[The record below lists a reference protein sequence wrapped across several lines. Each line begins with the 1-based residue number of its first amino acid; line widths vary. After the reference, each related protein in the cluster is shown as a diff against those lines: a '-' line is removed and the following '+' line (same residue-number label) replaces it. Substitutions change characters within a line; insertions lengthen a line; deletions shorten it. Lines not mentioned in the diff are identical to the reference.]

1 MTEHFWNSSPA
12 LLGTTWCTYASV
24 VPQTNGDSM
33 VSFQWLHG
41 NTWPLQGIAGPV
53 QPSSHLANGSRHC
66 YLVHLVIQ
74 WRNDET
80 GRAGSRSL
88 NKFEQWFQ
96 EGIKQSSSYHVCRLT
111 TPTTTT
117 TTTTSSLTTT
127 SQNQPFTYNSCLSPA
142 VPGSSPTLWLP
153 ASVLPGRHFL
163 MALRC
168 FITCM
173 TPERR
178 WSITEI

>member
-1 MTEHFWNSSPA
+1 MATWQNLASSRHRWTSPA
-12 LLGTTWCTYASV
+12 LFSPGQWKSSLLLGAVGQLV
-24 VPQTNGDSM
+24 V
-33 VSFQWLHG
+33 
-41 NTWPLQGIAGPV
+41 
-53 QPSSHLANGSRHC
+53 
-66 YLVHLVIQ
+66 Q

-80 GRAGSRSL
+80 GRARSHSL

-96 EGIKQSSSYHVCRLT
+96 EGIKQSSSYHVCR
-111 TPTTTT
+111 PTTTT

-127 SQNQPFTYNSCLSPA
+127 SQNQPFTYKSCLSPA

-178 WSITEI
+178 SSITEI